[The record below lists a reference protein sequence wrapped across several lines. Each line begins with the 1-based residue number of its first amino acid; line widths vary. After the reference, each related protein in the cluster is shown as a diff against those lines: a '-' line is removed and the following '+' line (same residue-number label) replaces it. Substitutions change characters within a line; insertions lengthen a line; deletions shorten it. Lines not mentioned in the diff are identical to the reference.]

1 MKRKLEYRWVLWC
14 GIWAVVTPLAACD
27 HLAKP
32 SSSGRPYEVLVVVG
46 DSLWQRPAG
55 RALFDVL
62 DTDIPGLP
70 QPERS
75 FRISQTDPQRF
86 NQVLNIFRNIIKVD
100 IAPNQYTQT
109 KMKFTRDVYAQPQ
122 VVLTIQSPNEKDFA
136 AFVQKNAQS
145 IIDFLVKME
154 MNRQINELEKK
165 HSEVVLYL
173 ADSIFSCQFWAPVE
187 IRSYKKGKDFF
198 WASSNTASGLVNIC
212 MYSYPYE
219 GPRTFNKRYVLAKR
233 DSVMK
238 ANIPGTEPR
247 MYMATD
253 TLCTSVK
260 PIAVKGEYAMETRGL
275 WKMEHDAM
283 GGPFVSHSRVDTLN
297 NRVVVAEGFVYAPE
311 KMKRGLIRRLEA
323 ALYTLCLPGEQAREL
338 KASIPEVSV
347 VAGKEQE

>member
-1 MKRKLEYRWVLWC
+1 MKRKLEYRWMLWC
-14 GIWAVVTPLAACD
+14 GIWAVVTLLAACD

-187 IRSYKKGKDFF
+187 IKSYKKGKDFF

-219 GPRTFNKRYVLAKR
+219 GPESLTPEALVAARNRFAAR
-233 DSVMK
+233 
-238 ANIPGTEPR
+238 IPGPSDGSYMTTSDAFAPGYR
-247 MYMATD
+247 MFRLEGRLWCELRGFWD
-253 TLCTSVK
+253 
-260 PIAVKGEYAMETRGL
+260 VKG
-275 WKMEHDAM
+275 DFM
-283 GGPFVSHSRVDTLN
+283 GGPFVSYTTVDTEN
-297 NRVVVAEGFVYAPE
+297 NRVFTLDCYVYAPDLN
-311 KMKRGLIRRLEA
+311 KPRKRNYVRGVEHL
-323 ALYTLCLPGEQAREL
+323 LYTVTFPDQRPAKARDG
-338 KASIPEVSV
+338 A
-347 VAGKEQE
+347 ADQE

>member
-1 MKRKLEYRWVLWC
+1 MVITL
-14 GIWAVVTPLAACD
+14 LAACD
-27 HLAKP
+27 RLTKP
-32 SSSGRPYEVLVVVG
+32 TSSGRPYEVLVVV
-46 DSLWQRPAG
+46 DDQLWQRPAG

-62 DTDIPGLP
+62 DTDVPGLP

-75 FRISQTDPQRF
+75 FRISQTTQKRF
-86 NQVLNIFRNIIKVD
+86 SQVLNIFRTIIKVD
-100 IAPNQYTQT
+100 IDPTQYTQT
-109 KMKFTRDVYAQPQ
+109 KMKFTRDVYARPQ

-136 AFVQKNAQS
+136 AFVKKNSRS
-145 IIDFLVKME
+145 IIDFL
-154 MNRQINELEKK
+154 
-165 HSEVVLYL
+165 
-173 ADSIFSCQFWAPVE
+173 IFKCQLWAPAE
-187 IRSYKKGKDFF
+187 IKSYKKGKDFF

-219 GPRTFNKRYVLAKR
+219 GPRTFNKQYVLAKR

-260 PIAVKGEYAMETRGL
+260 PITVKGEYAMETRGL

>member
-1 MKRKLEYRWVLWC
+1 MLWC
-14 GIWAVVTPLAACD
+14 GIWAVVTFLVACD

-136 AFVQKNAQS
+136 TFVQKNAQS

-165 HSEVVLYL
+165 TFGGRVILGRFHLQLPILGTGGNQKLQERKGFLL
-173 ADSIFSCQFWAPVE
+173 GIFQH
-187 IRSYKKGKDFF
+187 
-198 WASSNTASGLVNIC
+198 GL
-212 MYSYPYE
+212 
-219 GPRTFNKRYVLAKR
+219 
-233 DSVMK
+233 
-238 ANIPGTEPR
+238 
-247 MYMATD
+247 
-253 TLCTSVK
+253 
-260 PIAVKGEYAMETRGL
+260 RG
-275 WKMEHDAM
+275 W
-283 GGPFVSHSRVDTLN
+283 
-297 NRVVVAEGFVYAPE
+297 
-311 KMKRGLIRRLEA
+311 
-323 ALYTLCLPGEQAREL
+323 
-338 KASIPEVSV
+338 
-347 VAGKEQE
+347 

>member
-1 MKRKLEYRWVLWC
+1 MSWC
-14 GIWAVVTPLAACD
+14 GIWVAVMLLAACD

-32 SSSGRPYEVLVVVG
+32 TSSGCPYEVLVVVG

-75 FRISQTDPQRF
+75 FRISQTDPKRF

-173 ADSIFSCQFWAPVE
+173 ADSIFSCQFWAPAE
-187 IRSYKKGKDFF
+187 IKSYKKGKDFF

-219 GPRTFNKRYVLAKR
+219 GPRTFNKQYVLAKR

-311 KMKRGLIRRLEA
+311 ID
-323 ALYTLCLPGEQAREL
+323 P
-338 KASIPEVSV
+338 SV
-347 VAGKEQE
+347 GGCVVHPLLAG